1 MPKPKTPTL
10 DPEVQPQE
18 QEQVIEQPAS
28 PAEAEVVEQR
38 GDEIPEL
45 PEEVTFQQL
54 REHPRFKGDWENLTA
69 AQQEERNEAYR
80 KGQEAA
86 SKEFDA
92 NKKKWGAEQQ
102 ALATYDHWEAKRNS
116 DDPYETQEFA
126 KAIASPEVEA
136 AYQMGKK
143 LRQGPSTQEVAERAI
158 YGAMDSV
165 YQPLK
170 KHPLLK
176 DMSEEE
182 HQALVTSPDK
192 NDPQPFTTLVN
203 KYCELVIERGIA
215 AGRTKDNAKSLQE
228 AREEGRREAYDEAG
242 LEYPGDPIEGHKPE
256 RQPTKAEVGKMS
268 VDELRKLDRE
278 GKLDKILAAHK

>member
-1 MPKPKTPTL
+1 MPGKKATTL
-10 DPEVQPQE
+10 DPEPEV
-18 QEQVIEQPAS
+18 QEQVVES

-38 GDEIPEL
+38 GEETPQFPDL

-54 REHPRFKGDWENLTA
+54 REHPRFKEDWESLTV
-69 AQQEERNEAYR
+69 AQQEERSKAYR
-80 KGQEAA
+80 EGQAAA

-92 NKKKWGAEQQ
+92 NKRKWGAEQQ
-102 ALATYDHWEAKRNS
+102 ALATFDHWEAKRNS

-158 YGAMDSV
+158 HGAMDSV

-176 DMSEEE
+176 DMTEEE

-215 AGRTKDNAKSLQE
+215 AGRKKDDAKSLQE

-242 LEYPGDPIEGHKPE
+242 LEYPGDPIEGKKPE
-256 RQPTKAEVGKMS
+256 RLPTKAEVGKMS
-268 VDELRKLDRE
+268 VDELRRLDRE